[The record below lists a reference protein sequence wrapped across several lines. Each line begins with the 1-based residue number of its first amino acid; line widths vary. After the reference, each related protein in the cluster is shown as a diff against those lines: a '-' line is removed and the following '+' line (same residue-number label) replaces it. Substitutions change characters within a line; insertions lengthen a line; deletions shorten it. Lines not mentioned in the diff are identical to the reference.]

1 MLLLSYGSWPALLCV
16 RRYPPV
22 RPPSNVSR
30 KIKTDQTPQ
39 RMCVCSDKI
48 VLIIG
53 NPCDI
58 SFFPSPSLPLDI
70 LSFSSSVFS
79 NIAFRAYTRKANRK
93 MHPIAWGARLANCT
107 KSKIGFKQDAWWNKH
122 FETTRT
128 TFMFESILRFVYES
142 SCDTNLWRYILLL
155 LLLMPSVTN
164 ITHDITIITPLH
176 SACTCFFLKLHCST
190 ARTTEVEPFLMTY
203 TGVEVYFVPQFYHHH
218 CYASPKSEG
227 TMITFGLGFP
237 SNV

>member
-1 MLLLSYGSWPALLCV
+1 MIFLSFPVLLF
-16 RRYPPV
+16 
-22 RPPSNVSR
+22 PS
-30 KIKTDQTPQ
+30 
-39 RMCVCSDKI
+39 
-48 VLIIG
+48 
-53 NPCDI
+53 I
-58 SFFPSPSLPLDI
+58 SF
-70 LSFSSSVFS
+70 LSR
-79 NIAFRAYTRKANRK
+79 RAYFRILLFVPTPVKLIEKCIRSLEARVWRIARKVK
-93 MHPIAWGARLANCT
+93 LVL
-107 KSKIGFKQDAWWNKH
+107 NKTH
-122 FETTRT
+122 GEIFETRT

-155 LLLMPSVTN
+155 LLLMLSVTN

-176 SACTCFFLKLHCST
+176 SACTCFFLKSHCST